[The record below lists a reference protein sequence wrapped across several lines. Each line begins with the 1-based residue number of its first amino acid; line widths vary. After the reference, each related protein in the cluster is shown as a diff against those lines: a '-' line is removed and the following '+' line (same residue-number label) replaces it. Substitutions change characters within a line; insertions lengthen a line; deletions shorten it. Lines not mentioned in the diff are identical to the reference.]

1 MALSYQTYILGSLE
15 NNSYLLVDQPSGDC
29 VIIDPSFN
37 AVRIAKDIQSK
48 GLKLKQIW
56 LTHAHFDHICG
67 APDLMEITKPRPEIL
82 LHPAD
87 LPLYRNGG
95 EADLFGMRFN
105 SSDDPRNMLDN
116 GNNLMIGTSIVEVR
130 FTPGHTPGH
139 VIFYVKELSTAFCGD
154 LIFQGSVGRTDLP
167 GGDQDLLFKSIASE
181 ILTLPPET
189 KLLSGHGAESSVGE
203 EQKYNPF
210 LQG

>member
-1 MALSYQTYILGSLE
+1 MSLSYQTYVLGPLE
-15 NNSYLLVDQPSGDC
+15 NNTYLLVDQPSGDC

-37 AVRIAKDIQSK
+37 AVRIVQDIRAQ
-48 GLKLKQIW
+48 GLNLKQIW

-67 APDLMEITKPRPEIL
+67 VPALVDNTRPKPEIL

-95 EADLFGMRFN
+95 GADLFGMRF
-105 SSDDPRNMLDN
+105 DPSGDPQ
-116 GNNLMIGTSIVEVR
+116 NLLEHGQNLNIGDSVIEIR
-130 FTPGHTPGH
+130 HTPGHTPGH

-167 GGDQDLLFKSIASE
+167 GGDQDLLLASIASE
-181 ILTLPPET
+181 ILSLPSDT
-189 KLLSGHGAESSVGE
+189 KLLSGHGAETSVGE

-210 LQG
+210 LR